1 MIRVFEP
8 WTSPSDV
15 LEVNKAL
22 IKKQISGSSTYIG
35 KLEEKFTQFIG
46 MKYGIAVS
54 NGSVALDLALQTLD
68 LDENDEIILPA
79 FSIISCLSSIIRT
92 GAKPVF
98 SDVDRK
104 TWNITLDEI
113 KKYKSSR
120 TKGVLVVHTYGLPAE
135 IDEISKYCKEN
146 DLFLIEDTAEAHGI
160 KIGNKYCGSY
170 GDLSTFSFYANK
182 HITSGEGG
190 MILTNNKD
198 FYKKIIQMRN
208 LDFKA
213 SNRFVHDNFYW
224 NYRISGL
231 QAALAFSQ
239 IDNVE
244 KIIKKKQQQARVYND
259 LFKNNA
265 EIITPEKSF
274 REIKN
279 NYWVYGIVLKKDG
292 IRDELMESL
301 YKKNIETRPFFW
313 PLHLQPAYREQVSE
327 DIAPLPVS
335 ENLGKNGLYLPMG
348 AHINRKIQNIDK
360 TTDTLSDDDW
370 EEVDSQ

>member
-8 WTSPSDV
+8 WTSPSNV

-35 KLEEKFTQFIG
+35 KLEEKFKQFIG

-98 SDVDRK
+98 SDVDKK

-113 KKYKSSR
+113 KKLKSSR

-146 DLFLIEDTAEAHGI
+146 NLFLIEDTAEAHGI
-160 KIGNKYCGSY
+160 KIGDRYCGSY

-198 FYKKIIQMRN
+198 FYKKINQMRN

-244 KIIKKKQQQARVYND
+244 KIIKKKQQQAQVYND

-279 NYWVYGIVLKKDG
+279 NYWVYGIVLKKDD

-327 DIAPLPVS
+327 EIASLPVS

-348 AHINRKIQNIDK
+348 AHINKKIQTKIVK
-360 TTDTLSDDDW
+360 SLEDTLA
-370 EEVDSQ
+370 ELTK

>member
-98 SDVDRK
+98 SDVDKK

-146 DLFLIEDTAEAHGI
+146 DLFLIEDAAEAHGI

-244 KIIKKKQQQARVYND
+244 KIIKKKQQQARVYNE

-279 NYWVYGIVLKKDG
+279 NYWVYGIVLKEDG

-313 PLHLQPAYREQVSE
+313 PLHLQPAFREQVSE

-348 AHINRKIQNIDK
+348 AHINKKIQTKIVK
-360 TTDTLSDDDW
+360 SIEDTLA
-370 EEVDSQ
+370 EITK